1 MTNKIIVKKFDILW
15 ELPKG
20 DTDME
25 WANAVGKTVPV
36 DFIDLLHKLFI
47 KNKTTTT
54 KKSLSGNCN
63 KTRYACTSKESN
75 KKENWFK
82 NQRIEKE
89 HYLLFVMIC
98 WIKNQL
104 VASEA
109 LEQNIRFT
117 PGVDGAQRTIPNSEA
132 GRCKS
137 LSPLRSDPAIPTR
150 GISNH
155 NQLEPRYKQVAE
167 FIYPGGT
174 SLWFYWWP
182 QPGSPKL
189 KVSPHRSGKGSS
201 TVKDKVITEN
211 KSSHC
216 KGDRLQ
222 SKPFHFP
229 SASVFPIHPDA
240 QSPHPETNIDSSLPS
255 QIPCW
260 IHRLA
265 PLPHFPQIQPSHHL
279 HCRDLSLSQ
288 GKSQLW
294 EGGNTSFG
302 ELKTINV
309 VLALKEEGRRV
320 GKKLERWGGTRV

>member
-1 MTNKIIVKKFDILW
+1 MNFL
-15 ELPKG
+15 L
-20 DTDME
+20 
-25 WANAVGKTVPV
+25 KT
-36 DFIDLLHKLFI
+36 KQ
-47 KNKTTTT
+47 
-54 KKSLSGNCN
+54 
-63 KTRYACTSKESN
+63 N
-75 KKENWFK
+75 KKHYLGIAIKQGMPVLLKKAIKKKWFK

-117 PGVDGAQRTIPNSEA
+117 PRVDGAKRTIPNSEA

-174 SLWFYWWP
+174 SLWFHWWT

-189 KVSPHRSGKGSS
+189 KVSPHRSGKGPS

-216 KGDRLQ
+216 KGDRLR
-222 SKPFHFP
+222 SKGFHFP
-229 SASVFPIHPDA
+229 SASIHPDA
-240 QSPHPETNIDSSLPS
+240 QSPHPETSIDSSLPS
-255 QIPCW
+255 QIPRW
-260 IHRLA
+260 IHHLA

-279 HCRDLSLSQ
+279 HCRHLSLSQ

-309 VLALKEEGRRV
+309 VLALKEERRRV
-320 GKKLERWGGTRV
+320 GKKTRKVGRDQSVNCFVKPR